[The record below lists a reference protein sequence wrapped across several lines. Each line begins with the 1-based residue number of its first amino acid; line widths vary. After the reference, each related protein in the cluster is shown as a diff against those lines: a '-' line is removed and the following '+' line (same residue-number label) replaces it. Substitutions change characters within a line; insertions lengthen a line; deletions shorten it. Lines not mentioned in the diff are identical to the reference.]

1 MREALAGF
9 ERISE
14 IKRLLE
20 DGNFA
25 VDYNYVEA
33 KSLATVAYLIL
44 KEVI

>member
-14 IKRLLE
+14 IKRL
-20 DGNFA
+20 FA